1 MIPPTHLRPED
12 EPEFEQLVH
21 QALRSADIHRA
32 VCRAAGDVIT
42 RHLRDQ
48 AMAERHTIAAAAAVE
63 YQAYLEQCGAA
74 GAESRKVLTGST
86 PPTGRHGFL
95 AAVVVLTPVLSSIAA
110 ALFLALGYGTS
121 LGSPGN
127 ALADALIGAGRTAVV
142 VALVSTAVGVACLL
156 FTAAHHRSSPPE
168 TAWDREAEA
177 WRLRESW
184 RQALL
189 TRGIHPFL
197 HDRLRQPHPAPVPE
211 PAGPSP
217 AARPDP
223 SPTGPGHT
231 SPGFSGPRHP
241 APSA

>member
-12 EPEFEQLVH
+12 EAEFEQLVH

-32 VCRAAGDVIT
+32 VYRAAGDVTT

-48 AMAERHTIAAAAAVE
+48 AMTERHTIAAAAAVE
-63 YQAYLEQCGAA
+63 YQAYLERCEAA
-74 GAESRKVLTGST
+74 GTGSRKVPTGSPT
-86 PPTGRHGFL
+86 PSGRHGFL

-127 ALADALIGAGRTAVV
+127 ALADALIRAGRTAVV

-156 FTAAHHRSSPPE
+156 LTAARHRSSPPE
-168 TAWDREAEA
+168 TTGDREIEV

-211 PAGPSP
+211 PAEPSP
-217 AARPDP
+217 AAHPDP
-223 SPTGPGHT
+223 SPAGPGHT